1 MIEEKLKDLGFQI
14 PEAPKPLA
22 SYIPAIRTGN
32 LIFTAGQIPIKDG
45 GLIYKGKIGNSPS
58 DGGIDKNINIES
70 GIKAAELCTINSL
83 SAIKSVIGDLDEI
96 KRIVKVTVFVNS
108 AVGFTEQPKIA
119 NGASDLLVNVFGE
132 RGKHAR
138 SAVGV
143 NELPLDSAV
152 EIEMIVE
159 V

>member
-1 MIEEKLKDLGFQI
+1 MIEEKLNELGFQI

-22 SYIPAIRTGN
+22 SYIPVTKVDN
-32 LIFTAGQIPIKDG
+32 LVFTAGQIPIKNG
-45 GLIYKGKIGNSPS
+45 ELIYKGKIGNYITNGVSEKDS
-58 DGGIDKNINIES
+58 GIEK
-70 GIKAAELCTINSL
+70 GIKAAELCTINCL
-83 SAIKSVIGDLDEI
+83 SVIKSLIGDLDKI
-96 KRIVKVTVFVNS
+96 SRIVKVTVFVNS
-108 AVGFTEQPKIA
+108 SDGFTGQPVVA

-132 RGKHAR
+132 KGKHVR

-143 NELPLDSAV
+143 NELPLDSSV